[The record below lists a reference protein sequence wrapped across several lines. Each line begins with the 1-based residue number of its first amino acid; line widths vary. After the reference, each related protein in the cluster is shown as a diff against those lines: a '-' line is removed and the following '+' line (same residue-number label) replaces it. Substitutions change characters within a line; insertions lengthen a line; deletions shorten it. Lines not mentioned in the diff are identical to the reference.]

1 MARLKGH
8 DLRQLDT
15 VELERRLAQLTE
27 ERFRL
32 QFRRATEAIENPLQ
46 LRTLRRDLARIRTVL
61 RERRQAT

>member
-8 DLRQLDT
+8 DLRQQET
-15 VELERRLAQLTE
+15 AELERRLAQLTE
-27 ERFRL
+27 EQFRL

-61 RERRQAT
+61 RERRQTT

>member
-15 VELERRLAQLTE
+15 VELERRLAVLAE

-32 QFRRATEAIENPLQ
+32 VFRRATESIDNPLQ
-46 LRTLRRDLARIRTVL
+46 LRTIRRDLARIRTVL
-61 RERRQAT
+61 RERRKAT

>member
-1 MARLKGH
+1 MARQKGH

-15 VELERRLAQLTE
+15 AELERRLAQLAE

-46 LRTLRRDLARIRTVL
+46 LRTLRRDAARLRTLL
-61 RERRQAT
+61 RERRMTT

>member
-27 ERFRL
+27 EQFRL

-61 RERRQAT
+61 RERRQTT

>member
-15 VELERRLAQLTE
+15 AELERRLALLTD

-32 QFRRATEAIENPLQ
+32 QFRRATEATDNPLQ
-46 LRTLRRDLARIRTVL
+46 LRALRRDMARIRTVL
-61 RERRQAT
+61 RERRTTT